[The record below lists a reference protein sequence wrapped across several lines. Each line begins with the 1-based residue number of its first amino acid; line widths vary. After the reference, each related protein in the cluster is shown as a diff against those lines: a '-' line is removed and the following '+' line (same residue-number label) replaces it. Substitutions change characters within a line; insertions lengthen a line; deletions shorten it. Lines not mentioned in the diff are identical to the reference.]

1 MGARSGYSI
10 ANGIFWALVITLGL
24 AAPIAR
30 WVPVEAGAAIVV
42 WIAIV
47 ITAQAFQATPPR
59 HAPAVAFGLFPALA
73 AWGVIVITGS
83 LRAAGVTPGP
93 TAIAAIDASGSL
105 AISGALHLWAG
116 FLFTCT
122 IWAAMGCHLV
132 DRKFATAALWA
143 GIAAVLAAFGVIHGY
158 VVTDQGPLERL
169 AWGAAGWEIPACYL
183 ALAGIFMVQAARR
196 AEPPEAVGDTAPA

>member
-10 ANGIFWALVITLGL
+10 ANGLFWVAIITLGL
-24 AAPIAR
+24 APFIAR

-42 WIAIV
+42 WIAII

-73 AWGVIVITGS
+73 AWGVVSILGAI
-83 LRAAGVTPGP
+83 RAVGIIPGP
-93 TAIAAIDASGSL
+93 AQMAAIDASGSL
-105 AISGALHLWAG
+105 AMTGALHLWSG

-132 DRKFATAALWA
+132 DGKFREAATWA
-143 GIAAVLAAFGVIHGY
+143 GIAALLAAFGVIHGFEL
-158 VVTDQGPLERL
+158 TETGPLERI
-169 AWGAAGWEIPACYL
+169 AWGAAGWAIPACYL
-183 ALAGIFMVQAARR
+183 VIAAIFAFQSRHAGSG
-196 AEPPEAVGDTAPA
+196 VGTH